1 MSANWQYATPYGV
14 SQPGSNVQSGGGG
27 STQILRFRDALDAA
41 RTARGERVP
50 SAEYPDGYLGTIQ
63 SRREDRILDKVKQRA
78 NDRSYQRGVHK
89 GERIDPSD
97 YYWPDE
103 INPQIGLEY
112 EARGLKWTA
121 KGSVAERLVHM
132 GKTEFSSPQEM
143 AALRAQYGIPQ
154 DTSQDFDP
162 IRQQRLKRLLPSWR

>member
-1 MSANWQYATPYGV
+1 MSNWSYLPGV
-14 SQPGSNVQSGGGG
+14 DQPGSNVRANGGAG
-27 STQILRFRDALDAA
+27 TQALRFRDGLDAA
-41 RTARGERVP
+41 RSAMGDRVP

-63 SRREDRILDKVKQRA
+63 SRREDRVLNKVKQKL

-112 EARGLKWTA
+112 EARGLKWRA
-121 KGSVAERLVHM
+121 KGSTVIERLAHM
-132 GKTEFSSPQEM
+132 GKTEVASPAEV
-143 AALRAQYGIPQ
+143 AAARQMYGLTDPGTPNEI
-154 DTSQDFDP
+154 DP
-162 IRQQRLKRLLPSWR
+162 IRQQRMAKLMPSWR

>member
-1 MSANWQYATPYGV
+1 MSNNWQYATPYGIG
-14 SQPGSNVQSGGGG
+14 QPGSNVRANGGGG
-27 STQILRFRDALDAA
+27 VQVLRFRDNLDAA

-50 SAEYPDGYLGTIQ
+50 SAEYPDGYLGTIK
-63 SRREDRILDKVKQRA
+63 SRREDRLFNEVKKRA

-97 YYWPDE
+97 YFWPDE

-112 EARGLKWTA
+112 QARGLKWTA
-121 KGSVAERLVHM
+121 KGSVAERLAHM
-132 GKTEFSSPQEM
+132 GKTEFASPQEM

-154 DTSQDFDP
+154 DPSADIDP
-162 IRQQRLKRLLPSWR
+162 IRQERMKRLLPSWR